1 MYKPGYDF
9 IRPRKVKHVKFFRA
23 QALKTLEEEVNK
35 FADSDPNRKILGVR
49 LTPWDCKQLGT
60 YLIATVTYLEDSN
73 GIDYSSYDDEEDSD

>member
-23 QALKTLEEEVNK
+23 KTTNTLEEEVNK
-35 FADSDPNRKILGVR
+35 FADSDPSQKILGVR
-49 LTPWDCKQLGT
+49 LTPFDT

>member
-23 QALKTLEEEVNK
+23 NTTKTLEEEVNK
-35 FADSDPNRKILGVR
+35 FADSDLNRKILGVR
-49 LTPWDCKQLGT
+49 LTPFDT

-73 GIDYSSYDDEEDSD
+73 GIDYSSYDDEDSD

>member
-23 QALKTLEEEVNK
+23 KTTKTLEEEVNT
-35 FADSDPNRKILGVR
+35 FADSDPNRKILGIK
-49 LTPWDCKQLGT
+49 LTPFDT

>member
-23 QALKTLEEEVNK
+23 KEMKTLEEEVNK
-35 FADSDPNRKILGVR
+35 FADSDPTRKILGVR
-49 LTPWDCKQLGT
+49 LTPFDT

-73 GIDYSSYDDEEDSD
+73 GIGYSSYDDEEDSD

>member
-23 QALKTLEEEVNK
+23 KTTKTIEEEVNK

-49 LTPWDCKQLGT
+49 LTPFDTC
-60 YLIATVTYLEDSN
+60 LIATVTYLEDSN

>member
-23 QALKTLEEEVNK
+23 KEMKTLEEEVNK
-35 FADSDPNRKILGVR
+35 FADSDPTRKILGVR
-49 LTPWDCKQLGT
+49 LTPFDT

>member
-23 QALKTLEEEVNK
+23 KEMKTLEEEVNK
-35 FADSDPNRKILGVR
+35 FADSDSNRKILGVR
-49 LTPWDCKQLGT
+49 LTPFDTYLFDT

>member
-1 MYKPGYDF
+1 MYKSGYDF

-23 QALKTLEEEVNK
+23 KKMETLEEEVNK
-35 FADSDPNRKILGVR
+35 FADSDLNRKILGVR
-49 LTPWDCKQLGT
+49 LTPFDT